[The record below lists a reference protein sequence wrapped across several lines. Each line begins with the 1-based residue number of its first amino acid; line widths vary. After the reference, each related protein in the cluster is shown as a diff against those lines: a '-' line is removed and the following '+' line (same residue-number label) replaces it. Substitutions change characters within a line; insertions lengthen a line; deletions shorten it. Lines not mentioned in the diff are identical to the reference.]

1 MKQFGSEAR
10 PGQLAFYH
18 SALSRLQFGGVLLC
32 EAPPGVGKTAAYLN
46 AAVSNGQFPILI
58 AVHRRALQD
67 QIIADCAKFFPD
79 IKAVVIKG
87 HTAYGCGVD
96 LPPWAQGELPKDV
109 ATEEREKVSSAKCLK
124 VGTCYAKLAREEAMK
139 AEIVVCTHTMLCVDQ
154 KIRRATDGAAQI
166 LPTYRYLIID
176 EAHCLFD
183 EAIGLMSHKV
193 TLRSFLKDEEES
205 CIDWLK
211 AFKKRV
217 FTEPPEGVDWVIE
230 AVKSREHYQLYT
242 QAVKAT
248 GGEEDLACANLI
260 AKFGEASFKQIVRNH
275 SRAEGLVEA
284 LESIG
289 EEGLVSWSEDSGV
302 IEVKPKTCHELT
314 SELFRKTATVACSAT
329 LPFKTFR
336 QEHMIP
342 KEAEELTV
350 ESSFDKRKVK
360 LVINGP
366 HPTKMKFS
374 HRKKVTDCLQYLA
387 RKEGGNILVLCA
399 SYDMVSHARD
409 ALASVP
415 NVVWQEPGMPLPDF
429 PENGILIACEAAW
442 AGFDRK
448 GLKAV
453 VITSVPYAVPDPWVN
468 AMLEEHGWPWYN
480 ARAKTKLIQ
489 GIGRLQRSATDSG
502 LVLIIDDRAKKLV
515 KAS

>member
-18 SALSRLQFGGVLLC
+18 SALSKLQFGGVLLA
-32 EAPPGVGKTAAYLN
+32 EAPPGVGKTLAYLN
-46 AAVSNGQFPILI
+46 AAVSHGQYPILI

-67 QIIADCAKFFPD
+67 QIIADCARHFPD
-79 IKAVVIKG
+79 LKATVIKG
-87 HTAYGCGVD
+87 HNAYGCGVN
-96 LPPWAQGELPKDV
+96 LPEWAQGELPKNI
-109 ATEEREKVSSAKCLK
+109 TPEEREKVSSGKCLK
-124 VGTCYAKLAREEAMK
+124 VGECWAKRARQDAM
-139 AEIVVCTHTMLCVDQ
+139 ASDIIVCTHTMLCVDQ
-154 KIRRATDGAAQI
+154 RIRKLTDGAAQI
-166 LPTYRYLIID
+166 LPTYNFLIID

-183 EAIGLMSHKV
+183 EAIGLMSHKI
-193 TLRSFLKDEEES
+193 TPRSFLKDEEP
-205 CIDWLK
+205 CIEWLK

-217 FTEPPEGVDWVIE
+217 FSEPPEGVDWVIE
-230 AVKSREHYQLYT
+230 AVKSREHYQVYM
-242 QAVKAT
+242 QAMKEA

-260 AKFGEASFKQIVRNH
+260 TKFGEASFKQIHRNFG
-275 SRAEGLVEA
+275 RAESLAEG

-289 EEGLVSWSEDSGV
+289 SEGSVSWSEEGGI

-314 SELFRKTATVACSAT
+314 SDLFRKRATVACSAT

-336 QEHMIP
+336 QEHMVP
-342 KEAEELTV
+342 KEAEEIIV
-350 ESSFDKRKVK
+350 ESSFDRSKVK

-387 RKEGGNILVLCA
+387 RKEGGNVLVLCA

-415 NVVWQEPGMPLPDF
+415 NVVAQEPGQPLPDF
-429 PENGILIACEAAW
+429 PDNGILIACEAGW
-442 AGFDRK
+442 TGFDRR

-489 GIGRLQRSATDSG
+489 GIGRLQRCATDSG
-502 LVLIIDDRAKKLV
+502 IVLIIDDRAKKLV